1 MKKNVGLTD
10 KWVRILIAVV
20 ILVLYG
26 FHFVTGTLAMVLL
39 IVGIILLFTSLIGYC
54 PIYSIFGI
62 NTCKKKD

>member
-26 FHFVTGTLAMVLL
+26 FDVVTDTLAMVLL
-39 IVGIILLFTSLIGYC
+39 IIGIILLFTSLIGYC
-54 PIYSIFGI
+54 PLYSIFGI
-62 NTCKKKD
+62 NTCKKEE